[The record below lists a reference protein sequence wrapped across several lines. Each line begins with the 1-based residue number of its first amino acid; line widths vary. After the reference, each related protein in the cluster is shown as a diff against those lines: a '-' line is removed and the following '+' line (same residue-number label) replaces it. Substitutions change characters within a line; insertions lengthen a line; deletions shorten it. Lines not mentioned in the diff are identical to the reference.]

1 MILGRES
8 RTWNEA
14 VRQRCYKL
22 SDEIEAGTMSFD
34 RPEPLIDE
42 VLIAAALR
50 GAQASLDEMPEL
62 FDRTESRESAE
73 DEEIEVYLI
82 GDNY

>member
-1 MILGRES
+1 
-8 RTWNEA
+8 
-14 VRQRCYKL
+14 
-22 SDEIEAGTMSFD
+22 MSFD